1 MSNDWITNKVIFRQ
15 KLFYVLS
22 LLFLKKKKKKSDVTI
37 TVNFTYKK
45 WYIYIYIYMAINLL
59 FSSLI
64 FYVLS

>member
-22 LLFLKKKKKKSDVTI
+22 RLFLKKKKSNVTI

-45 WYIYIYIYMAINLL
+45 WYIYIYIYIWPLI
-59 FSSLI
+59 SS
-64 FYVLS
+64 SPH